1 MRVAFVDAA
10 IEALD
15 TRDDAVVVLA
25 DISTVAFA
33 GVPNRLRDRVINVGI
48 REQAL
53 VGVAGGLALAGM
65 VPIVHTYAT
74 FLIERA
80 FEQIK
85 LDLSHQ
91 DVPAVLV
98 SIGAS
103 YDEPA
108 YGRTHHAPGD
118 VALLST
124 LGDWH
129 IEVPSAAADVRPL
142 LLDAV
147 DRRARTYL
155 RLSAQ
160 TAAPSTG
167 GLAVVRRG
175 RDAVVLAVG
184 PLLDRCVRPSTTW
197 TSRCCTCGPSDR
209 STPPPSRPRPTA
221 CSLRGRIPQRRS
233 CSWSLTS
240 RAPQPH
246 RSTTRSGTARID
258 CSATACAR
266 LICTASAP
274 SPITTGRTASTLT
287 PCGPPSPRRCTEPA
301 ASRIRSTGRKS
312 RPSKS
317 RAECAV
323 HQRLRGSGTTIAWS
337 PCWKPSSKLRA

>member
-184 PLLDRCVRPSTTW
+184 PLLDRVCAAVDDLDVTVLHVRTVRPLDAAALAAETD
-197 TSRCCTCGPSDR
+197 RVLAAGSD
-209 STPPPSRPRPTA
+209 SAATVVLVEPYLAGTA
-221 CSLRGRIPQRRS
+221 AAQINDALGHRAHRLFSHGVRQAELHRFGTVADHDRAHGLDTDSLRSAITAQVH
-233 CSWSLTS
+233 
-240 RAPQPH
+240 RAGCVAHPVDQ
-246 RSTTRSGTARID
+246 SQ
-258 CSATACAR
+258 
-266 LICTASAP
+266 
-274 SPITTGRTASTLT
+274 
-287 PCGPPSPRRCTEPA
+287 EPA
-301 ASRIRSTGRKS
+301 
-312 RPSKS
+312 
-317 RAECAV
+317 E
-323 HQRLRGSGTTIAWS
+323 
-337 PCWKPSSKLRA
+337 